1 MNKIFQSDFLNKYF
15 AEGLEKEDFT
25 LEDLRKIGMVA
36 IVNEDPEKTIKI
48 TSEDLEILCSL
59 GKEDFDFEGIDLNGV
74 EFPKTVIKD
83 LSFSNC
89 KLSTCNFSNLQ
100 VEGDLALFENNE
112 LKNNGIGQFT
122 HMEGIERLWCIDCE
136 NLDLA
141 ELSNLKNIKN
151 LRIKGKEENLSSV
164 SDLRQLE
171 TLNILGISGIL
182 PYLPDS
188 IKTIEIDDPNLLDIS
203 LLRNYS
209 NLERVELLSSK
220 LDISQIDTICEL
232 KRNGIRIVFDETKFK
247 EQLSER
253 KYEFEE
259 NDLEAVK
266 RLFGLSGDIELNDY
280 ELLSHLGSKQLRL
293 KVRDISI
300 LDKLIK
306 SGLLS
311 EDSIISK
318 SCDIEGIDLLLDN
331 LEGISQNVLEYI
343 SQNKNKN
350 FRFVTRTLNGLDSKV
365 LEGLNEN
372 EENIEF
378 YVQDDM
384 FHFQDKKGVDSFKAK
399 HISFNDLD
407 DLVPYKLEDMK
418 EFISVLEP
426 IKEQSLETE
435 NDLEKFAMIRKI
447 ALMSL
452 KYDYSGLINSDKF
465 KEGREMI
472 TRSLKGVFL
481 EGKAVCAGNSLG
493 FLVMSEYVGLKAKC
507 IGGKTIDTDSRGH
520 EWNQIRITDEN
531 SNPTWYNYD
540 LTNDPDVLDD
550 ESQGILEDDE
560 TFYKRNTP
568 SKLEK
573 VEKCSKNMPNDNI
586 RKADLKRSLKEE
598 STLED
603 LILSSEKPTV
613 KATPGQ
619 YSGKKITKQD
629 IKAILG
635 SLTLSEVNYYTKI
648 FSQPVRRNSL
658 GMERA

>member
-36 IVNEDPEKTIKI
+36 IVNEDSEKTIKI

-74 EFPKTVIKD
+74 EFPKTVIKN

-151 LRIKGKEENLSSV
+151 LKIKGKEENLSSV

-171 TLNILGISGIL
+171 TLNTLGISGIL

-232 KRNGIRIVFDETKFK
+232 KKREIEIAFDETKFK

-280 ELLSHLGSKQLRL
+280 ELLSHFGSKQLRL

-306 SGLLS
+306 SGLLN

-318 SCDIEGIDLLLDN
+318 SCDIEGIDLLLDS

-384 FHFQDKKGVDSFKAK
+384 FHFQDKKDVGSFKAK
-399 HISFNDLD
+399 HILFNDLD

-452 KYDYSGLINSDKF
+452 KYDYSGVIDSDEF
-465 KEGREMI
+465 KEGREII
-472 TRSLKGVFL
+472 TRSLKGVFK
-481 EGKAVCAGNSLG
+481 EGRAVCGGNSLG
-493 FLVMSEYVGLKAKC
+493 FLVMSEYAGLKAKC
-507 IGGKTIDTDSRGH
+507 INGKSTSTDIGH
-520 EWNQIRITDEN
+520 VWNQIRIVDKN
-531 SNPTWYNYD
+531 SNHTWYNYD

-550 ESQGILEDDE
+550 ESRGILEDDE
-560 TFYKRNTP
+560 EFYKRYTP
-568 SKLEK
+568 SELEK
-573 VEKCSKNMPNDNI
+573 VEKCFTNMPNDNI
-586 RKADLKRSLKEE
+586 HKADLKRSLKEE
-598 STLED
+598 STLES
-603 LILSSEKPTV
+603 LILSGKEITSV
-613 KATPGQ
+613 VTPGQ

-629 IKAILG
+629 IKSILG
-635 SLTLSEVNYYTKI
+635 SLTLSEMNYYTQLFTQVITQK
-648 FSQPVRRNSL
+648 SL